1 MSKLQAE
8 YWEEYYSSTQQFGQL
23 FRDYSDLKHS
33 NRTAEQNVQYRV
45 VQELID
51 GKMSL

>member
-1 MSKLQAE
+1 MSKLQAA
-8 YWEEYYSSTQQFGQL
+8 YWEDYYASTDRFGQL

-33 NRTAEQNVQYRV
+33 TRTVEQNVQYRV

-51 GKMSL
+51 GKLSL